1 MLGDADGSA
10 GRPAPTAR
18 SAASAPEPAPAPR
31 PEADDD
37 IDLDDLT
44 DAPPES
50 YRTPEQEVADVFPG
64 SRMLD
69 VED

>member
-1 MLGDADGSA
+1 MRCPRLIH
-10 GRPAPTAR
+10 RTR
-18 SAASAPEPAPAPR
+18 VVPAPAARSSAPKPAPKPT

-50 YRTPEQEVADVFPG
+50 YRTPEQEIADVFPG